1 MRTALA
7 LAVVLS
13 LAAGA
18 LAATTN
24 DPGVSSNS
32 ILLGGTAALSGPE
45 SAYYAPV
52 ARGAQAYFAYVNAHG
67 GVNGRKITYKVDDDA
82 YDPAQTVQ
90 MTRQLVQEDRVFAIF
105 NSIGTEHMLAVRPFL
120 NASHVPQF
128 FVGTGARAVFSG
140 RSQYPWTIGY
150 LPSFYGEG
158 KMYGRYISLHS
169 PKARVAV
176 LYENDDYGKDLRD
189 GLKAGLAGKAKVV
202 GTASYELTDTD
213 MSAQIAALKPSRA
226 DTLAL
231 FALPKQVIQAF
242 LAAHKLGWQPH
253 YFISAVSIDPFVMN
267 VVQAS
272 TNKKTTE
279 GAISSAF
286 LKVATDP
293 ALANDPGAKLYK
305 SIMKTYCQ
313 GCDPTALAHIYGM
326 ASAYTMVDALKHAGK
341 NLTRASLLQ
350 AATHLNE
357 KANPFLQPGI
367 VIKTSPNDYLPFEQ
381 MRMFRYHNGRWTPFG
396 KLVGVRP

>member
-1 MRTALA
+1 
-7 LAVVLS
+7 
-13 LAAGA
+13 
-18 LAATTN
+18 
-24 DPGVSSNS
+24 
-32 ILLGGTAALSGPE
+32 
-45 SAYYAPV
+45 
-52 ARGAQAYFAYVNAHG
+52 
-67 GVNGRKITYKVDDDA
+67 
-82 YDPAQTVQ
+82 
-90 MTRQLVQEDRVFAIF
+90 
-105 NSIGTEHMLAVRPFL
+105 
-120 NASHVPQF
+120 
-128 FVGTGARAVFSG
+128 
-140 RSQYPWTIGY
+140 
-150 LPSFYGEG
+150 
-158 KMYGRYISLHS
+158 
-169 PKARVAV
+169 
-176 LYENDDYGKDLRD
+176 
-189 GLKAGLAGKAKVV
+189 
-202 GTASYELTDTD
+202 